1 MKPPASFL
9 AEQGKSKTDVEC
21 PQGSRVF
28 HFWHAQAKRAQ
39 EPSQIGFIQ
48 SLKESLLREQ

>member
-9 AEQGKSKTDVEC
+9 AGQGKSKTDVEC

-28 HFWHAQAKRAQ
+28 HFWHAQAKITQ